1 MDLKA
6 LIFDVDGTLAD
17 TERLHLEAFNYAF
30 RAKGLGVNKW
40 CWNDELYTRLL
51 EVSGGK
57 ERIAKHASNINESL
71 SDELIKELHAIKTQN
86 YADCVAKGA
95 LKLRDGVEELI
106 KEAYDKKYKIAIATT
121 TTPDNIS
128 ALLSYNLG
136 SNWESFFDV
145 IEDGHSAPI
154 KKPHPQV
161 YLQALERLGVDAS
174 QAIAFEDSIN
184 GIKATTQ
191 ANIKTIITP
200 TIYTKAHDFGNAFMV
215 VDNLSDINIEKLKS
229 F

>member
-17 TERLHLEAFNYAF
+17 TERLHLQAFNYAF
-30 RAKGLGVNKW
+30 RAKGLDTNKW
-40 CWNDELYTRLL
+40 CWDDELYTQLL

-57 ERIAKHASNINESL
+57 ERIAKHASNIGEHL
-71 SDELIKELHAIKTQN
+71 SDELIKQLHAIKTQN
-86 YADCVAKGA
+86 YADGVAKGA

-136 SNWESFFDV
+136 SNWESFFDI

-161 YLQALERLGVDAS
+161 YLQALDKLGIDAT
-174 QAIAFEDSIN
+174 QTIAFEDSSN

-191 ANIKTIITP
+191 AKIKTIITP
-200 TIYTKAHDFGNAFMV
+200 TIYTKEHDFSDALMV
-215 VDNLSDINIEKLKS
+215 VDDLSDINIEKLKS
-229 F
+229 L